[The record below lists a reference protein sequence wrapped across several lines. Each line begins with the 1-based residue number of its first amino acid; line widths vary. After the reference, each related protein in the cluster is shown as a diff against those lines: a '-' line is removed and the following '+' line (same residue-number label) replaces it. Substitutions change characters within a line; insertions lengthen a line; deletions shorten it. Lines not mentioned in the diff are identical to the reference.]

1 MASRLS
7 IVLTTMVSME
17 ECPNCGSTEMMWASE
32 DSDGT
37 IWFYCLNDG
46 CVDLHPHGSDQDKA
60 VLDSTAAGA
69 EGEEE

>member
-1 MASRLS
+1 
-7 IVLTTMVSME
+7 ME
-17 ECPNCGSTEMMWASE
+17 ECPNCGSEEMMWASE

-46 CVDLHPHGSDQDKA
+46 CVDLHPPVDVQGELA
-60 VLDSTAAGA
+60 LDNNDARE